1 MTNVG
6 QGDKSWQR
14 VCQLV
19 EALLDYALNNS
30 DRISNLHAEWKD
42 ETSTDLQVK
51 TTLEALRHLLKDK
64 NENFFKP
71 TAKTSDKETRSNIG
85 IALTKLLGNSLEIF
99 EDHRPKSRKRG
110 CPDWTFTLKL
120 ETRDKEENIKKLK
133 DKWEAN
139 SKSINPTA
147 DSEDSPQVSQTAAKS
162 PQNTPAT
169 KNARVVGLQ
178 NIIDVPVWK
187 GRDEILAEL
196 KAKLLHPQNPP
207 KVLAIIGQ
215 GGIGKTSLAVKLME
229 AVGVNLSGLALAADS
244 PYDGAMYFKVQ
255 ERTSFDDVAEFLLSD
270 GLRIQTPEPLKTAD
284 EKIAKIIEGLAQNR
298 FLLVLDNLE
307 DILHPAKHS
316 QARKAI
322 SPDWG
327 KLLNALV
334 YNQHQSQTILTC
346 REVPADLGDSRSKK
360 ATINRKLVQ
369 VEKLLGVDTEASV
382 EILKEYGLRDSE
394 EDLQWIAER
403 VKGHVLVLEMLGNNY
418 ADEPGKLRKH
428 PELVTD
434 EVEVILT
441 EQLARQSEAACDLLC
456 RMCILQA
463 QINVRGL
470 SFLRLYTD
478 DWEQDNRLRTAYASH
493 KAVEITDEAISA
505 TEQILEQ
512 LVNSSLVQTRYDEE
526 KCESFYDLHRV
537 IADFVRNKQYKQL
550 PELFKK
556 VDKFYQSN
564 ISFNAIKDMKDL
576 QVFGEV
582 AIFALNLGD
591 EREHLRLGKLL
602 MNYMLRLGKG
612 SLMENAV
619 MQDPTIVE
627 NNNQAEIL
635 LSFGYFHYEI
645 GNWDEAERCFKAA
658 LAIAQA
664 EENKSNISN
673 AIGWLGS
680 IERNRGNWDEAERLY
695 RQSLEVETELG
706 DRSGMASCW
715 GVLGDIERNRGNWDE
730 AERLYR
736 QSLELRTE
744 LGDRSGMAT
753 SWGVLGDIERMR
765 GNFDAAEQFKRQS
778 FQLREQ
784 LGNREGMASSLGA
797 WGDIELDRGN
807 WDEAERL
814 YRKSLELR
822 TELGD
827 RSGMASI
834 WASLGDI
841 ERNRGNWDEAERLY
855 RQCLE
860 VETELGDRSG
870 MATSWGLLGSIERN
884 RGNWDEAE
892 RLYRQSLELMTEL
905 GDRSGM
911 ASCWGVLGD
920 IERNRGNWDEAERLY
935 RQSLEL
941 RTELGDRSGMAAS
954 IGCLGETELGRGNL
968 DAAEPLLQEALVKMQ
983 ELGMTWH
990 IGETNYDLAR
1000 LERQR
1005 NNPELAQQHY
1015 NTAHQIFQQLGA
1027 AKDLEKIEREWHN
1040 PDF

>member
-1 MTNVG
+1 MTKLG
-6 QGDKSWQR
+6 KGDKSWQR
-14 VCQLV
+14 VQQLL
-19 EALLDYALNNS
+19 EALLDYALNDC
-30 DRISNLHAEWKD
+30 DRISNLHVSWKD
-42 ETSTDLQVK
+42 ETSTELIVK
-51 TTLEALRHLLKDK
+51 ATLEALRHLVKDK
-64 NENFFKP
+64 NGFKP
-71 TAKTSDKETRSNIG
+71 TAKTSDKQTKLYIG
-85 IALTKLLGNSLEIF
+85 EVLTKYLGDRLKIF
-99 EDHRPKSRKRG
+99 VDGRPKSATKG

-120 ETRDKEENIKKLK
+120 ETRDKHENIKKLK

-139 SKSINPTA
+139 SKSTVTIEYNGPQNTSTPAA

-169 KNARVVGLQ
+169 KHPRVVGLQ

-196 KAKLLHPQNPP
+196 KAKLLHPQNAP

-215 GGIGKTSLAVKLME
+215 GGIGKTSLAVKLIE

-244 PYDGAMYFKVQ
+244 PYDCALYFKVQ
-255 ERTSFDDVAEFLLSD
+255 EGTSFDDVAEFLLGE
-270 GLRIQTPEPLKTAD
+270 GLRIQTPELLKTAD
-284 EKIAKIIEGLAQNR
+284 EKIAKIIEGLAQNP

-316 QARKAI
+316 QARKSI

-403 VKGHVLVLEMLGNNY
+403 VKGHVFVLEMLGNNY

-456 RMCILQA
+456 RMCILRA
-463 QINVRGL
+463 QIDVRGL
-470 SFLRLYTD
+470 TFLRLYTD
-478 DWEQDNRLRTAYASH
+478 DWEQDNRLMTAAESN
-493 KAVEITDEAISA
+493 KAVEISDEDIRA
-505 TEQILEQ
+505 TEQIIEQ

-537 IADFVRNKQYKQL
+537 TADFVRKQYNQR
-550 PELFKK
+550 PELFKR

-564 ISFNAIKDMKDL
+564 ITFNDIQDMKNL
-576 QVFGEV
+576 LMFVEPV
-582 AIFALNLGD
+582 IFALNLGD
-591 EREHLRLGKLL
+591 EREHLRLVNMF
-602 MNYMLRLGKG
+602 MNYSVRLGNG
-612 SLMENAV
+612 SLMENAM
-619 MQDPTIVE
+619 MQHPTIVE
-627 NNNQAEIL
+627 GNNQAEAL
-635 LSFGYFHYEI
+635 LGFGLINYEI

-715 GVLGDIERNRGNWDE
+715 GVLGDIERNRGNWDQAERLYRQYLEVMTELGDRSGMASGWGVLGEIERNRGNWDE

-744 LGDRSGMAT
+744 LGDRSGMA
-753 SWGVLGDIERMR
+753 
-765 GNFDAAEQFKRQS
+765 
-778 FQLREQ
+778 
-784 LGNREGMASSLGA
+784 
-797 WGDIELDRGN
+797 
-807 WDEAERL
+807 
-814 YRKSLELR
+814 
-822 TELGD
+822 
-827 RSGMASI
+827 
-834 WASLGDI
+834 
-841 ERNRGNWDEAERLY
+841 
-855 RQCLE
+855 
-860 VETELGDRSG
+860 
-870 MATSWGLLGSIERN
+870 
-884 RGNWDEAE
+884 
-892 RLYRQSLELMTEL
+892 
-905 GDRSGM
+905 
-911 ASCWGVLGD
+911 SCWGVLGD
-920 IERNRGNWDEAERLY
+920 IERNRDNWDQAERLY
-935 RQSLEL
+935 RQCLEL
-941 RTELGDRSGMAAS
+941 MTELGDRSGMAAS

-990 IGETNYDLAR
+990 IAETNYDLAQ
-1000 LERQR
+1000 LYRQR

-1015 NTAHQIFQQLGA
+1015 NTAHQIFLQLGA
-1027 AKDLEKIEREWHN
+1027 AKDLEKIEREWES
-1040 PDF
+1040 D

>member
-1 MTNVG
+1 MPKRG
-6 QGDKSWQR
+6 KGEQSWQQ
-14 VCQLV
+14 VKQLV
-19 EALLDYALNNS
+19 ETLFDYELHERKDISHLDIYWKASTGADLKVKATMQAL
-30 DRISNLHAEWKD
+30 W
-42 ETSTDLQVK
+42 
-51 TTLEALRHLLKDK
+51 HLLKDRDV
-64 NENFFKP
+64 FKP
-71 TAKTSDKETRSNIG
+71 KNSTSDKQICNYIG
-85 IALTKLLGNSLEIF
+85 EVLTIELRDFLEIL
-99 EDHRPKSRKRG
+99 EDHRDESERRGKSNWK
-110 CPDWTFTLKL
+110 FTLKL
-120 ETRDKEENIKKLK
+120 WSQEHKTENLENLKKLWNTK
-133 DKWEAN
+133 KQAAGITSN
-139 SKSINPTA
+139 SGQAAGTKR
-147 DSEDSPQVSQTAAKS
+147 DSRQ
-162 PQNTPAT
+162 AT
-169 KNARVVGLQ
+169 GTTRGTRVVGLQ

-215 GGIGKTSLAVKLME
+215 GGIGKTSLAVKLIE

-244 PYDGAMYFKVQ
+244 PYEGAMYFKVQ
-255 ERTSFDDVAEFLLSD
+255 ERTTFDDVAEFLLSD

-403 VKGHVLVLEMLGNNY
+403 VKGHVFVLDMLGNNY

-456 RMCILQA
+456 RMCILRA
-463 QINVRGL
+463 QIDVRGL
-470 SFLRLYTD
+470 TFLRLYTD
-478 DWEQDNRLRTAYASH
+478 DWEQDNRLMTAAESN
-493 KAVEITDEAISA
+493 KAVEISDEDIRA
-505 TEQILEQ
+505 TEQIIEQ

-526 KCESFYDLHRV
+526 KCESFYDLHPV
-537 IADFVRNKQYKQL
+537 TADFVRKQYNQR
-550 PELFKK
+550 PELFKR

-564 ISFNAIKDMKDL
+564 ITFNDIQDMKNL
-576 QVFGEV
+576 LMFVEPV
-582 AIFALNLGD
+582 IFALNLGD
-591 EREHLRLGKLL
+591 EREHLRLVNMF
-602 MNYMLRLGKG
+602 MNYSVRLGNG
-612 SLMENAV
+612 SLMENAM
-619 MQDPTIVE
+619 MQHPTIVE
-627 NNNQAEIL
+627 GNNQAEAL
-635 LSFGYFHYEI
+635 LGLGLINYEI

-658 LAIAQA
+658 LAIAQTDG
-664 EENKSNISN
+664 NKSNIAN

-695 RQSLEVETELG
+695 RQYLEVMTELG
-706 DRSGMASCW
+706 DRSGMA
-715 GVLGDIERNRGNWDE
+715 
-730 AERLYR
+730 Y
-736 QSLELRTE
+736 
-744 LGDRSGMAT
+744 
-753 SWGVLGDIERMR
+753 SWGVLGD
-765 GNFDAAEQFKRQS
+765 
-778 FQLREQ
+778 
-784 LGNREGMASSLGA
+784 
-797 WGDIELDRGN
+797 
-807 WDEAERL
+807 
-814 YRKSLELR
+814 
-822 TELGD
+822 
-827 RSGMASI
+827 
-834 WASLGDI
+834 
-841 ERNRGNWDEAERLY
+841 
-855 RQCLE
+855 
-860 VETELGDRSG
+860 
-870 MATSWGLLGSIERN
+870 IERN

-920 IERNRGNWDEAERLY
+920 IERDRGNWDEAERLY

-941 RTELGDRSGMAAS
+941 RTELGDRPGMASSWGVLGSIERKRGNWDEAERLYRQCLELRTELGDRSGMATCWGVLGDIERNRGNWAQAERLYRQCLEVETELGDRSGMAAS

-990 IGETNYDLAR
+990 IGETNTISPNLCYSSYSR
-1000 LERQR
+1000 SNIIPPR
-1005 NNPELAQQHY
+1005 NRCNC
-1015 NTAHQIFQQLGA
+1015 FS
-1027 AKDLEKIEREWHN
+1027 
-1040 PDF
+1040 